1 MEDSIHERGKA
12 IENLFFA
19 ETDQKLLDKLREE
32 MASDESR
39 QALASAAGIDDAA
52 VLDTFLANNITPVSL
67 ASVGLIPLVA
77 VAWADGVMED
87 SEKNAILQAADIAG
101 IKMGSPSYETL
112 EKWLQTKPAPE
123 LLSSWQAYIAA
134 MNTKLEPATM
144 NQLKNGVLERAE
156 SIAKAAGGF
165 LGLGNKVSD
174 SERKVLDELAKAF
187 G

>member
-19 ETDQKLLDKLREE
+19 EADQKLLNKLREE

-39 QALASAAGIDDAA
+39 QALAAAAGVEDVA

-101 IKMGSPSYETL
+101 IKMGTPSYQTL
-112 EKWLQTKPAPE
+112 EQWLQTKPQPE
-123 LLSSWQAYIAA
+123 LLISWQAYIGA
-134 MNTKLEPATM
+134 MKTKLEPVTM
-144 NQLKNGVLERAE
+144 TQLKNGILDRAE

-174 SERKVLDELAKAF
+174 SERKVLDELNRAF
-187 G
+187 D